1 MTNAIEIST
10 GNPLVDLVIR
20 LLASGL
26 LLILAAAVLAQ
37 TEALQGRASA
47 LMYIVV
53 GLIAVMAVAALVQK
67 YKTEQSAAA
76 LMMA

>member
-47 LMYIVV
+47 PMYIVV

-76 LMMA
+76 